1 MFAGLR
7 GAKSGGGTRSIAR
20 RLFVSAILWSVAL
33 LLVAGVIIS
42 DIYRRTTEQAF
53 DQRLGVYLRAIVADV
68 ATPGDDQ
75 RLEPGQ
81 LGEPQFELTLS
92 GWYWEVTRLDVEKP
106 EFRASRSL
114 FAMQLPRLSSLGVQA
129 GLGGS
134 RSGYAIGPEGRRIR
148 IVEREIDIGDS
159 GIYLVQV
166 AATTEEV
173 EAQIWRFYIALAV
186 TFGVLAVALAGAAAM
201 QVRFGLRP
209 LRALQEEV
217 SAIRQGERDKIE
229 GRFSEDLAPLAGEL
243 NLLIDSNRE
252 ILERARTQVG
262 NLAHGLKTP
271 LSVLLNDART
281 EATPLA
287 EKVEE
292 QARIMSDQVTWY
304 LDRARAAARTNV
316 IGAVTEVE
324 PAVAAL
330 VRTFQKIYAG
340 RGLAFTAQVE
350 AGLKFRGE
358 RQDFEEMIGNL
369 LDNAGKWASSRV
381 EISAFP
387 LAEAEAGR
395 PTFETVIED
404 DGPGLPH
411 DERARALARGL
422 RLDETKPG
430 SGLGLS
436 IVSDLVALHGG
447 EVKLED
453 SPLGGLRVR
462 LRLPMM

>member
-1 MFAGLR
+1 MIWRLW
-7 GAKSGGGTRSIAR
+7 GGKARSIAQ
-20 RLFVSAILWSVAL
+20 RLFLTAIVWSVAL
-33 LLVAGVIIS
+33 LLVAGIILS
-42 DIYRRTTEQAF
+42 GFYRGATERAF
-53 DQRLGVYLRAIVADV
+53 DQRLDVYLRAIVADV
-68 ATPGDDQ
+68 ATVGEDP

-92 GWYWEVTRLDVEKP
+92 GWYWEVTRLDADKP
-106 EFRASRSL
+106 DVRASRSL
-114 FAMQLPRLSSLGVQA
+114 FASQLPRLSSLGVQA

-134 RSGYAIGPEGRRIR
+134 RSGYATGPEGRRIR
-148 IVEREIDIGDS
+148 IVEREIDVGDS
-159 GIYLVQV
+159 GIYLIQV

-173 EAQIWRFYIALAV
+173 EALIWWFDLALGI
-186 TFGVLAVALAGAAAM
+186 TFAVLAIALAGAAAM

-209 LRALQEEV
+209 LRALQQEV

-229 GRFSEDLAPLAGEL
+229 GSFPEDLAPLAGEL
-243 NLLIDSNRE
+243 NLLISSNRE

-262 NLAHGLKTP
+262 NLAHALKTP

-281 EATPLA
+281 EDTPLA

-304 LDRARAAARTNV
+304 LDRARAAARTTV

-324 PAVAAL
+324 PVIGAF
-330 VRTFQKIYAG
+330 VRTFQKIYG
-340 RGLAFTAQVE
+340 DRELAFTAEVE
-350 AGLKFRGE
+350 PGLKFRGE

-369 LDNAGKWASSRV
+369 LDNAGKWAVGQV
-381 EISAFP
+381 EIRAFRQ
-387 LAEAEAGR
+387 ADADAGR
-395 PTFETVIED
+395 PVFEIVIDD
-404 DGPGLPH
+404 DGPGLPQ
-411 DERARALARGL
+411 DARAQALARGR

-436 IVSDLVALHGG
+436 IVSDLVAVHGG

-462 LRLPMM
+462 LGLPGV

>member
-1 MFAGLR
+1 MLGRGKAG
-7 GAKSGGGTRSIAR
+7 GQTRSIAQ
-20 RLFVSAILWSVAL
+20 RLFVSAIFWSVAL

-42 DIYRRTTEQAF
+42 GIYRRATEQAF
-53 DQRLGVYLRAIVADV
+53 DQRLGVYLSAIVADV

-92 GWYWEVTRLDVEKP
+92 GWYWEVTRLDVDKP

-114 FAMQLPRLSSLGVQA
+114 FAAQLPRLADLGVEA
-129 GLGGS
+129 GLGGA
-134 RSGYAIGPEGRRIR
+134 RSGYATGPEGRRLR

-173 EAQIWRFYIALAV
+173 EAQIWRFYVELTV

-209 LRALQEEV
+209 LRALQDEV
-217 SAIRQGERDKIE
+217 SAIRRGERDRIE

-243 NLLIDSNRE
+243 NLLIASNRE

-271 LSVLLNDART
+271 LSVLLNDARM
-281 EATPLA
+281 ERSALA

-292 QARIMSDQVTWY
+292 QARIMSDQVTWH
-304 LDRARAAARTNV
+304 LDRARAAARANV

-324 PAVAAL
+324 PVVGAL
-330 VRTFQKIYAG
+330 IRTFQKIYAD
-340 RGLAFTAQVE
+340 RGLAFAAEVE
-350 AGLKFRGE
+350 PGLKFRGE
-358 RQDFEEMIGNL
+358 RQDFEELIGNL
-369 LDNAGKWASSRV
+369 LDNAGKWAAGRV
-381 EISAFP
+381 EIRAFP
-387 LAEAEAGR
+387 QAGLEAGR
-395 PTFETVIED
+395 AVFEAVIDD
-404 DGPGLPH
+404 DGPGLPQ
-411 DERARALARGL
+411 ESRAQALARGR

-436 IVSDLVALHGG
+436 IVTDLVALHGG
-447 EVKLED
+447 EVWLED
-453 SPLGGLRVR
+453 SQLGGLRVR
-462 LRLPMM
+462 LRLPMV